1 MKDFEL
7 IYSVL
12 YNGQVYTVSD
22 QSNFLDD
29 YLLNNFL
36 IKYLKPKARFEYSL
50 KVINLFNNSYQSY
63 ENYTNP
69 RREILLNIQFKLTK
83 Q

>member
-50 KVINLFNNSYQSY
+50 KVINLFNNFFPLDEVIASSRKH
-63 ENYTNP
+63 NFAFL
-69 RREILLNIQFKLTK
+69 R
-83 Q
+83 